1 MLRILSFILLV
12 GILACGKVQK
22 RTERIQLS
30 GEGKTSILVL
40 GGELTADLKDQASQL
55 GVSISGSSILKIT
68 GDISAIQSLDI
79 PVTEQN
85 LDFVIDTPI
94 EKVQREIFRPSTDSL
109 YQAKKEF
116 GILEFW
122 KNHPKADGRD
132 VVVGVIDDGIS
143 PNQSGLRITTTGARK
158 LLAKGS
164 SSSFTTFDLISTDEG
179 FKTTIIEG
187 KSFSGELDLNLDG
200 EINSWEATVNQD
212 GSLICLDLNRDN
224 SFGPDECKGSF
235 SKTGDYFN
243 LPKKRNVTLLAEVN
257 LTDRKLRLTQPEIDG
272 DSHGEG
278 VASVMAGYRMGN
290 LPGFDGVAPGAQI
303 VDYDLSESTN
313 KLNENE
319 YTLGTFLLA
328 LDWMAGQGVEVVNI
342 SYSLFFTNTK
352 TQTFMARALDALVNK
367 HNMIISFSAGNNGP
381 ALGSLNRRLM
391 YPPSVLV
398 VGAYVPKELDE
409 RVHGVTGLPEDGRV
423 VYYSSRGPG
432 AGSAGPLMIAPLS
445 SLTHSTPDQ
454 GFRAFSGT
462 SSASPAM
469 AGAAAVL
476 ISAIKQEGLK
486 INAATVV
493 HALRQS
499 ARRIEGEPFISQGYG
514 VPQIA
519 KALSIYRSLMSGE
532 KFLYINH
539 TVNKGGLDGTTA
551 QAIFVKKSEVNTTES
566 YRVSFSGAISPLA
579 SESTTMDLL
588 IPIEIE
594 YTEGI
599 KGPRELWVSASSS
612 RISVDV
618 NIDEMLKSEHE
629 AFGEI
634 RLISKLDHSLLA
646 VIPVTAVDDLNTQKF
661 IRKTIKVSSQ
671 EGSRLHL
678 DVPKGIKGLKVR
690 ARLLRGE
697 RKFLNIL
704 TFNPDFIR
712 TKQIAF
718 TEDFI
723 MPTDRAGH
731 YQLTLVM
738 VGGTEEDALVEFEVE
753 AVNLEIKTRIT
764 TSSEGKIEILNS
776 GYQALQGDI
785 IVTSGP
791 TVIKSMIF
799 NKNGTPEVSLTL
811 NKGTYGVSLKPTAE
825 YDLSYFY
832 SNCSIMIKGENDTF
846 IPHKETSYT
855 VSDDRPVSL
864 KFRCTPFDFGLE
876 SSEDIFWQMLI
887 TSSQT
892 PSKMRLDIAGNSKK
906 VLKLPNL
913 TPGVYTIGFL
923 NPVSNDQ
930 MTLGRVEIY

>member
-1 MLRILSFILLV
+1 MMRIFSFILLLSL
-12 GILACGKVQK
+12 LACGKVQK

-40 GGELTADLKDQASQL
+40 GGELTPDLKAQASQL
-55 GVSISGSSILKIT
+55 GVNISGNSILKIT

-79 PVTEQN
+79 PVTEESLN
-85 LDFVIDTPI
+85 FIIDTPI
-94 EKVQREIFRPSTDSL
+94 EKIQREIIRPSTDSL

-122 KNHPKADGRD
+122 KSHPKADGRD
-132 VVVGVIDDGIS
+132 VIVGVIDDGIS
-143 PNQSGLRITTTGARK
+143 PNQSGFKVTTTGKRK

-164 SSSFTTFDLISTDEG
+164 SSTFTTFKLISTDEG
-179 FKTTIIEG
+179 YKTTIKEG
-187 KSFSGELDLNLDG
+187 KSFSGDLDLNLDG
-200 EINSWEATVNQD
+200 EINSWEATVNLD
-212 GSLICLDLNRDN
+212 GTVICLDLDRNN
-224 SFGPDECKGSF
+224 SFSSEECKGPF
-235 SKTGDYFN
+235 SKTGDYFT

-257 LTDRKLRLTQPEIDG
+257 LTDGTLRLTQPETGG

-303 VDYDLSESTN
+303 VDYDLSESTD

-342 SYSLFFTNTK
+342 SYSLFFTNAK
-352 TQTFMARALDALVNK
+352 TQTFMARALDALVSK

-486 INAATVV
+486 VDAATVV
-493 HALRQS
+493 HAMRQS
-499 ARRIEGEPFISQGYG
+499 AKRIEGEPFISQGYG
-514 VPQIA
+514 VPQITL
-519 KALSIYRSLMSGE
+519 ALRIYRSLIKGE
-532 KFLYINH
+532 SFLYVNH
-539 TVNKGGLDGTTA
+539 TINKGGLDGTTA
-551 QAIFVKKSEVNTTES
+551 QGIFVKKSEVNTTES
-566 YRVSFSGAISPLA
+566 YRVSFSGAISALA
-579 SESTTMDLL
+579 SESSSMDLL
-588 IPIEIE
+588 IPIDIE
-594 YTEGI
+594 YSEGI
-599 KGPRELWVSASSS
+599 KGPRELWISASSS

-618 NIDEMLKSEHE
+618 NIDEMLNAKHE

-634 RLISKLDHSLLA
+634 KLISKIDQTLLA
-646 VIPVTAVDDLNTQKF
+646 VIPVTAIDDQNTQNF

-690 ARLLRGE
+690 ARLLKGE
-697 RKFLNIL
+697 RRFLNIL

-723 MPTDRAGH
+723 MPTGRAGH
-731 YQLTLVM
+731 YQLTLIM
-738 VGGTEEDALVEFEVE
+738 AGGTEEDALVEFELE
-753 AVNLEIKTRIT
+753 AVNLEIKTKIT
-764 TSSEGKIEILNS
+764 TSSEGKIEISNI

-785 IVTSGP
+785 VITSEP
-791 TVIKSMIF
+791 TVIKSMVF
-799 NKNGTPEVSLTL
+799 NKNGTPEVGLTL
-811 NKGTYGVSLKPTAE
+811 SKGTYGVSLRPTAE

-832 SNCSIMIKGENDTF
+832 SNCSIMVKGENEAF

-855 VSDDRPVSL
+855 VSDDRPVNL

-876 SSEDIFWQMLI
+876 GSDDIFWQMLI

-892 PSKMRLDIAGNSKK
+892 PSKVRLDIAGNSKK
-906 VLKLPNL
+906 VVKLPNL
-913 TPGVYTIGFL
+913 SPGVYTIGFL

-930 MTLGRVEIY
+930 MTLGKVEIY